1 VITGD
6 FHDIDDPEDC
16 VIIDDD
22 GGGDDDDD
30 DDMIYGSQSGT
41 PYLIHD

>member
-22 GGGDDDDD
+22 HGDDDDD

>member
-1 VITGD
+1 MITGD

-22 GGGDDDDD
+22 HGDDDDD

>member
-1 VITGD
+1 MITGD

-22 GGGDDDDD
+22 NDGDDD

>member
-1 VITGD
+1 MNTGD

-22 GGGDDDDD
+22 HGDDDDD

>member
-1 VITGD
+1 MITGD

-22 GGGDDDDD
+22 HGDEDDD